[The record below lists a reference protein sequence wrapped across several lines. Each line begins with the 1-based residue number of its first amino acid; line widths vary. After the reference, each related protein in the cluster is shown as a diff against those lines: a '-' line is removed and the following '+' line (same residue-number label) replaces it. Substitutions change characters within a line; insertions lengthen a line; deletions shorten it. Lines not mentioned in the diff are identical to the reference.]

1 MQHFSV
7 DISQSK
13 FAALKLVGE
22 GSVID
27 TELME
32 DRGLEI
38 MDVYSI
44 LGHTVTILDA
54 ASPVRSRFDSATG
67 HPHRED
73 PAVMIAA
80 VFFLGWFALA
90 EGGSAK
96 LSTPDH
102 EGIIQ

>member
-38 MDVYSI
+38 MDVDGIGGGIVSVVV
-44 LGHTVTILDA
+44 GVGVAGGVEPGQKGADA
-54 ASPVRSRFDSATG
+54 ARGGGGGEAGQWQEFG
-67 HPHRED
+67 H
-73 PAVMIAA
+73 
-80 VFFLGWFALA
+80 GA
-90 EGGSAK
+90 ELCENVA
-96 LSTPDH
+96 
-102 EGIIQ
+102 